1 MTPAE
6 AAKLTVPKLKAEL
19 TDRGLET
26 SGLKAVL
33 LARLLAA
40 LAEPEEA
47 AASAAAE
54 PAEPASAEPASAEPA
69 GAEPAGVDPAGA
81 EPTGA
86 EPTKKRTQA
95 AAEADDDPFDL
106 GVVDAGD
113 DDDDDEA
120 EEEIGE
126 EDDDDDDDDE
136 VDAEEGEDGEE
147 EGEEEEGE
155 GEAVNSDDGLD
166 DGAQVKGETA
176 DSDDE
181 LEWHR
186 EDGEEDQ
193 EDENDSS
200 DDGEEGEAGEEE
212 EEEEEQA
219 TGTSEAVVPRNTK
232 AKAAPGKAGASATVV
247 GGGAA
252 GSSASNGGSAK
263 RAGKAAAGKAAAAG
277 AGEEEEHG
285 EESDS
290 EDEAPVNTIGNV
302 PLHWYDDFDHV
313 GYDIDGCI
321 SPHPQAPSPKPKPNL
336 NPSRVALRRA
346 ALALAPRLRL
356 SRRKIMRGTQKDEL
370 DALIAR
376 FDDPNASRTIYDA
389 MHGVDVVLSDE
400 DLALIR
406 RLQRRR
412 YPDAKVNPFPET
424 IPFDFPDG
432 IHPLSSATPAKAAF
446 VPSKWEAKKVMRL
459 VMAMRSEQYQKS
471 VANRQRQE
479 EARKPNYE
487 YLVWDEPM
495 EGVKQRTILPPPK
508 VPLPGNAESY
518 NPPAEYL
525 LTPEEREAWEKMDPS
540 DRPLNFVPQRFS
552 ALRRVPLYEPLI
564 KERFERCLDLY
575 LCPREKR
582 TRLNIDPESLI
593 PQLPKPAEL
602 RPFPEL
608 HSQKYRGHAG
618 RVNALSV
625 SASGQWLLSGGKDGT
640 LRLWEV
646 ATGRCARVWRLGSE
660 VRSVALNPSAE
671 LDLAAATVG
680 NKLVLLLAKT
690 DEGGA
695 RAERSERL
703 LEAPVPAGGSVA
715 WARPTAALQ
724 AAGVA
729 WEVSHAKS
737 ASFVCWHHKGDYLAS
752 VAPEGASRA
761 VLLHQ
766 SSKRSSGSPFS
777 KSKGRIESVAFHPS
791 KPLFFVATQR
801 HVRVYDLLKQEMLKK
816 LTPSVKWISSMAV
829 HPGGDNLILGSYDK
843 KLCWFDMDLSAAPYK
858 TLRAHQLAVRSVAY
872 HPTLPLFASASDD
885 TSVHVYHGRVYDD
898 LMANPLIVPVKI
910 LRGHKATEHIGVM
923 AVAFHPSRPWLFSA
937 GGDGEIVLWTAL

>member
-1 MTPAE
+1 MSDR
-6 AAKLTVPKLKAEL
+6 AARALK
-19 TDRGLET
+19 R
-26 SGLKAVL
+26 SQAV
-33 LARLLAA
+33 ADA
-40 LAEPEEA
+40 
-47 AASAAAE
+47 
-54 PAEPASAEPASAEPA
+54 
-69 GAEPAGVDPAGA
+69 
-81 EPTGA
+81 
-86 EPTKKRTQA
+86 
-95 AAEADDDPFDL
+95 ADDDPFEL
-106 GVVDAGD
+106 GVVDA
-113 DDDDDEA
+113 DEDENEG
-120 EEEIGE
+120 EEEDLE
-126 EDDDDDDDDE
+126 EDDDDGEEEEAEGAED
-136 VDAEEGEDGEE
+136 EEGEENEGEEDGEE
-147 EGEEEEGE
+147 EDGEEADGEE
-155 GEAVNSDDGLD
+155 
-166 DGAQVKGETA
+166 A

-193 EDENDSS
+193 EDDEPDS
-200 DDGEEGEAGEEE
+200 DDEDSEGEEGEEGDDDDGAAPADEEMTPE
-212 EEEEEQA
+212 IA
-219 TGTSEAVVPRNTK
+219 PRK
-232 AKAAPGKAGASATVV
+232 AKPSGSKAKGAANGAAVAAAAAATNGGGGGGRGAKAGGS
-247 GGGAA
+247 GLAA
-252 GSSASNGGSAK
+252 ASSAL
-263 RAGKAAAGKAAAAG
+263 AAAAAAG
-277 AGEEEEHG
+277 DAEEGHG

-302 PLHWYDDFDHV
+302 PLHWYEDFDHV
-313 GYDIDGCI
+313 GYDIDG
-321 SPHPQAPSPKPKPNL
+321 N
-336 NPSRVALRRA
+336 
-346 ALALAPRLRL
+346 
-356 SRRKIMRGTQKDEL
+356 KIMRGTQKDEL

-376 FDDPNASRTIYDA
+376 FDDPNASRTIFDA

-412 YPDAKVNPFPET
+412 YPDAKVNPFPDT
-424 IPFDFPDG
+424 IPFHFPDS
-432 IHPLSSATPAKAAF
+432 IHPLSNATPAKASF
-446 VPSKWEAKKVMRL
+446 VPSKWEAKKVMKL

-471 VANRQRQE
+471 VANRKRQE
-479 EARKPNYE
+479 EQRKPNYE

-525 LTPEEREAWEKMDPS
+525 LTAEEKEAWEKMDPS

-552 ALRRVPLYEPLI
+552 ALRRVPLYAPLI

-625 SASGQWLLSGGKDGT
+625 STSGQWLLSGGADGT
-640 LRLWEV
+640 VRLWEV

-660 VRSVALNPSAE
+660 VRSVALNPSE
-671 LDLAAATVG
+671 QLDLAAATVG
-680 NKLVLLLAKT
+680 NKVVILLTKS
-690 DEGGA
+690 DEGGE

-703 LEAPVPAGGSVA
+703 LEAQVPSGGSVA
-715 WARPTAALQ
+715 WARPSAALQ

-801 HVRVYDLLKQEMLKK
+801 HVRVYDLLKQELLKK
-816 LTPSVKWISSMAV
+816 LSPSVKWISSMAI

-843 KLCWFDMDLSAAPYK
+843 KLCWFDMDLSTAPYK

>member
-19 TDRGLET
+19 SDRGLDT

-33 LARLLAA
+33 LERLQAA
-40 LAEPEEA
+40 LVEPPVA
-47 AASAAAE
+47 AAPAAEQAAA
-54 PAEPASAEPASAEPA
+54 PAPA
-69 GAEPAGVDPAGA
+69 
-81 EPTGA
+81 
-86 EPTKKRTQA
+86 KKRTQT

-106 GVVDAGD
+106 GVVDAA
-113 DDDDDEA
+113 DDDEDDDN
-120 EEEIGE
+120 EEIGE
-126 EDDDDDDDDE
+126 EDDDEDE
-136 VDAEEGEDGEE
+136 DEE
-147 EGEEEEGE
+147 EGEEEGE
-155 GEAVNSDDGLD
+155 GEAVDVNNR
-166 DGAQVKGETA
+166 GENV
-176 DSDDE
+176 DSDDD

-193 EDENDSS
+193 DDDNDSS
-200 DDGEEGEAGEEE
+200 DDGEEGEAGEAAEDE
-212 EEEEEQA
+212 DEEEEQA
-219 TGTSEAVVPRNTK
+219 TGTAEAIVPRNGIK
-232 AKAAPGKAGASATVV
+232 AKAAPAKAKAKAAVEHS
-247 GGGAA
+247 AA
-252 GSSASNGGSAK
+252 GSSASGAGSS
-263 RAGKAAAGKAAAAG
+263 RRSGKATAAARSAAAA
-277 AGEEEEHG
+277 AEEEEEHG

-302 PLHWYDDFDHV
+302 PLHWYEDFDHV
-313 GYDIDGCI
+313 GYDIDG
-321 SPHPQAPSPKPKPNL
+321 
-336 NPSRVALRRA
+336 
-346 ALALAPRLRL
+346 
-356 SRRKIMRGTQKDEL
+356 RKIMRGTQKDEL

-376 FDDPNASRTIYDA
+376 FDDPNASRTIFDA

-412 YPDAKVNPFPET
+412 YPDASVNPFPET
-424 IPFDFPDG
+424 IPFHYADS
-432 IHPLSSATPAKAAF
+432 IHPLSQATPAKASF

-471 VANRQRQE
+471 VANRKRQE
-479 EARKPNYE
+479 EQRKPNYE

-518 NPPAEYL
+518 NPPVEYL
-525 LTPEEREAWEKMDPS
+525 LTAEEQEAWEKMDPS

-552 ALRRVPLYEPLI
+552 ALRRVPLYAPLI

-608 HSQKYRGHAG
+608 HSQKYRGHSG

-625 SASGQWLLSGGKDGT
+625 SRSGQWLLSGGVDGT
-640 LRLWEV
+640 VRLWEV

-660 VRSVALNPSAE
+660 VRSVAFNPSE
-671 LDLAAATVG
+671 QLDMAAATVG
-680 NKLVLLLAKT
+680 NKVVILLTKT
-690 DEGGA
+690 DEGE

-703 LEAPVPAGGSVA
+703 LEAAVPAGGSVA

-724 AAGVA
+724 AAGVV

-777 KSKGRIESVAFHPS
+777 KSKGRIESVAFHPT
-791 KPLFFVATQR
+791 KPIFFVATQR
-801 HVRVYDLLKQEMLKK
+801 HVRVYDLLKQELLKK
-816 LTPSVKWISSMAV
+816 LSPSVKWISSLAV

-843 KLCWFDMDLSAAPYK
+843 KLCWFDMDLSTAPYK

-923 AVAFHPSRPWLFSA
+923 AVAFHPTRPWLFSA